1 MTHEIGT
8 PHMIKRI
15 AIDKLQPGMYIHD
28 LNCGWMEHN
37 FLRSRFAVKTEAD
50 ARKVRALGVHEIYID
65 TARGLDLPEALT
77 REAVETEVDEKI
89 EAIVA
94 ESAPVLSA
102 HEVASEVERA
112 RALQREA
119 NLIVRDMMGDIRL
132 GKQIELEQV
141 EPLVERIV
149 DSIFCQQDALLPL
162 VRLKDHDNY
171 TFQHSVSVCTLMTAF
186 ARTLQLPRE
195 IIHQIAIGALLHDV
209 GKASVPDGILN
220 KPAKLTDAEFAKM
233 KSHVVQSKIILQA
246 TPGISQ
252 IALDV
257 AAEHHERFDG
267 TGYPNKLA
275 GEQISLYG
283 RMGAIVDVY
292 DAITSNR
299 VYHKGMPPTEAL
311 RKLLE
316 WSKFHFEPRLVHA
329 FIRAV
334 GIYPTGSLVRLE
346 SKRLAVVQAQH
357 ADKPMQPTVKVIFH
371 TAGHYLQPEDIDLRR
386 AQDRIAGY
394 EDFATWNID
403 PARWLPQ

>member
-94 ESAPVLSA
+94 ERAPVLSA
-102 HEVASEVERA
+102 REVASEVERA

-149 DSIFCQQDALLPL
+149 DSIFTQQDALLPL
-162 VRLKDHDNY
+162 ARLK
-171 TFQHSVSVCTLMTAF
+171 QHVIPETILLQQVC
-186 ARTLQLPRE
+186 
-195 IIHQIAIGALLHDV
+195 G
-209 GKASVPDGILN
+209 
-220 KPAKLTDAEFAKM
+220 
-233 KSHVVQSKIILQA
+233 
-246 TPGISQ
+246 
-252 IALDV
+252 
-257 AAEHHERFDG
+257 
-267 TGYPNKLA
+267 
-275 GEQISLYG
+275 
-283 RMGAIVDVY
+283 
-292 DAITSNR
+292 
-299 VYHKGMPPTEAL
+299 
-311 RKLLE
+311 
-316 WSKFHFEPRLVHA
+316 
-329 FIRAV
+329 
-334 GIYPTGSLVRLE
+334 
-346 SKRLAVVQAQH
+346 VQAAQ
-357 ADKPMQPTVKVIFH
+357 
-371 TAGHYLQPEDIDLRR
+371 TATDDDNLRCLHLQTFPVVPLRWPVLR
-386 AQDRIAGY
+386 
-394 EDFATWNID
+394 
-403 PARWLPQ
+403 